1 MTKMS
6 TNKPVDH
13 SQQTE
18 NAGNSSEC
26 WEFFDKIY
34 CVSVDERADRRDEA
48 RTQFQKVGLLDR
60 VEFVIVK
67 KDPVSSEQGIYE
79 SHINCL
85 KKGIRADASNIMIFE
100 DDVVFERF
108 SVENLR
114 RAIEF
119 LSTDAD
125 WNAIFWGCLVSKS
138 RKTKNK
144 SVLEVR
150 YRSLT
155 HACVLNRKFAEIMV
169 KAPWQGI
176 AYDAMLKSFEHGLY
190 TIYPSFAF
198 QNNLPSD
205 NYEHLFLDKFRR
217 LCGGLKSIQKLN
229 ELYHRNRC
237 LVIALHF
244 LVILIVA
251 LLVI

>member
-6 TNKPVDH
+6 MNNPVDH
-13 SQQTE
+13 SQQME
-18 NAGNSSEC
+18 RAGNSSQC
-26 WEFFDKIY
+26 WRFFDKIY
-34 CVSVDERADRRDEA
+34 CISVDERADRRDEA
-48 RTQFQKVGLLDR
+48 RTQFRKVGLLDR

-67 KDPVSSEQGIYE
+67 KNPVNSEQGIYE

-85 KKGIRADASNIMIFE
+85 KKGIRADAGNIMIFE

-108 SVENLR
+108 SIENLGR
-114 RAIEF
+114 VIEF

-125 WNAIFWGCLVSKS
+125 WNAIFLGCLVSKS
-138 RKTKNK
+138 RRTRNR
-144 SVLEVR
+144 SVLEVK

-169 KAPWQGI
+169 KAPWKGI
-176 AYDAMLKSFEHGLY
+176 PYDAMLKSFEHGFY
-190 TIYPSFAF
+190 AAYPSFAF
-198 QNNLPSD
+198 QNSLPSD
-205 NYEHLFLDKFRR
+205 NYENLFLDRFRR
-217 LCGGLKSIQKLN
+217 LCGGLRNIQKMN
-229 ELYHRNRC
+229 ELYHRNRGV
-237 LVIALHF
+237 VIALHF